1 MKNITLLLY
10 FLFSL
15 NTFSQD
21 NLCRTS
27 IWNNAELFQK
37 NELNKYTNND
47 FSVLWNKTENK
58 YVYGV
63 IGDNYQRIL
72 IKFISIKRNDKNKNE
87 YIVNGKSQVKSNI
100 CDFAGTITI
109 TTIQELKKVKFGL
122 DDEYKNSGIKSQ
134 GLLVANYKFVE
145 NKSQKNAGEF
155 QGKLVTIFY
164 VDKNGFI
171 KYNDIEIHKDSYF
184 NNAFVGTWKSNN
196 FGKEKVCNWGDYR
209 VPNTNCDFDIGAG
222 ELSISKKYLK
232 NGWEDETYQK
242 WWK

>member
-27 IWNNAELFQK
+27 IWNNAALFQK

-109 TTIQELKKVKFGL
+109 TKIQELKKVKFGL

-145 NKSQKNAGEF
+145 NKNQKNTGEF
-155 QGKLVTIFY
+155 QGKLATIFY

-171 KYNDIEIHKDSYF
+171 KYDDIEIHKDSYF

-196 FGKEKVCNWGDYR
+196 SGKEKVCNWGDYR

-222 ELSISKKYLK
+222 ELSISKKYIK
-232 NGWEDETYQK
+232 NGWVDEPHQK